1 MMKISFIATVLN
13 EEKTIG
19 SFLASLANQS
29 KLPDE
34 IIIVDAGSVDKT
46 ITKIKKEKLK
56 IKKNK
61 IIIKLLERKGF
72 NRSQGRNEAIKKAK
86 GEIIV
91 TSDAGCLL
99 DKEWLK
105 EITKPFL
112 KEDGP
117 AVVSGFYLPT
127 GESLFQKVLGQ
138 LTSVSLKNIDQ
149 KNFLPSSRSLAFKK
163 NAWTKVGGYPEELNY
178 CEDLVFD
185 LRLKNAGLEFIFASK
200 AIVFWPQR
208 KNLFQAIR
216 QFFNYSVG
224 DGMAGEQGPHY
235 KKLRRELLSLVGL
248 GILGA
253 LGWWQELGIAFFIF
267 FVFKALRLT
276 SDFINGSSF
285 GFNHLLFFLSSLFL
299 IPFLNL
305 AVMLGFLAGI
315 FKKSLIKDKK

>member
-1 MMKISFIATVLN
+1 MMKISFITTVLN
-13 EEKTIG
+13 EEKTID
-19 SFLASLANQS
+19 SFLASLANES

-46 ITKIKKEKLK
+46 ITKINNEKLK
-56 IKKNK
+56 MKNK
-61 IIIKLLERKGF
+61 IKIELLERKGF
-72 NRSQGRNEAIKKAK
+72 NRSQGRNEAISKAK

-91 TSDAGCLL
+91 TSDAGCVL

-112 KEDGP
+112 KEEGP

-138 LTSVSLKNIDQ
+138 LTSVSLKNIDRE
-149 KNFLPSSRSLAFKK
+149 NFLPSSRSLAFKK
-163 NAWTKVGGYPEELNY
+163 NAWAKAGGYPEELNY

-185 LRLKNAGLEFIFASK
+185 LRLKKSGLKFTFAPK

-208 KNLFQAIR
+208 KNLFQALR

-235 KKLRRELLSLVGL
+235 KKLGRQLILLGGL

-253 LGWWQELGIAFFIF
+253 LGWWQELGVILFMFFIF
-267 FVFKALRLT
+267 KALKLT
-276 SDFINGSSF
+276 S
-285 GFNHLLFFLSSLFL
+285 GFVDNSNFYLNRLLFFLLSLLL
-299 IPFLNL
+299 IPALNL
-305 AVMLGFLAGI
+305 AVFFGFFVG
-315 FKKSLIKDKK
+315 LIKGKLWYNLNL